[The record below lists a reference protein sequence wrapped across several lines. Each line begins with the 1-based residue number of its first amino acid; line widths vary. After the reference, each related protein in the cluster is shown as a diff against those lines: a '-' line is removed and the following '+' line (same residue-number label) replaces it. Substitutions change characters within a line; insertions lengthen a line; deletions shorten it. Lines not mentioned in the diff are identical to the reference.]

1 MKSRQEPAERTKV
14 GDCGVDRPTRYRRG
28 CFDFESYPTVS
39 DSGACGHL
47 TTTTR
52 LRWLHIF
59 RESTAKRW
67 LTGRTPGIACR
78 PPSRPYKSSDISRL
92 GGRVQG
98 SSFVRV
104 GECRKVA
111 DPGST
116 LEIRCQPPNCPDNL
130 SKPVIHSA
138 PLPSSATII
147 INVLRTYSPTPPTLR
162 LMDGAET
169 RLFSSCQRTPMNLMC
184 SWQTRW
190 PFRAGQDGAQ
200 KEEERVEQSLIKPIP
215 LDHPCRGAPI
225 DRIVTWICSAD
236 CLHLRTAVAV
246 HRCSS
251 SADKEH
257 VGPKS
262 SFPVDAKYPLSGLV
276 SSTGIAP
283 S

>member
-1 MKSRQEPAERTKV
+1 M
-14 GDCGVDRPTRYRRG
+14 
-28 CFDFESYPTVS
+28 
-39 DSGACGHL
+39 
-47 TTTTR
+47 
-52 LRWLHIF
+52 
-59 RESTAKRW
+59 
-67 LTGRTPGIACR
+67 
-78 PPSRPYKSSDISRL
+78 
-92 GGRVQG
+92 
-98 SSFVRV
+98 
-104 GECRKVA
+104 A

-246 HRCSS
+246 QNFVGSQDSKADCRDDGRFIDAVPQLIRSTLGLSPRFPLMRSTRCR
-251 SADKEH
+251 AWYRQR
-257 VGPKS
+257 G
-262 SFPVDAKYPLSGLV
+262 
-276 SSTGIAP
+276 
-283 S
+283 